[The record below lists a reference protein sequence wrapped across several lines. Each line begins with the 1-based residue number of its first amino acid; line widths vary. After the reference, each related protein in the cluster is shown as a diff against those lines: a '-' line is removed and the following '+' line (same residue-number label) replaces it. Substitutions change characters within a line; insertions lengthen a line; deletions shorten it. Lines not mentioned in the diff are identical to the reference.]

1 MLICTACGGRFQ
13 TPGNANE
20 PADLSPSGESSEA
33 MNELAALASRP
44 TLPRVKRRKPLRIS
58 GAAFGLGAFSAS
70 IAILILTWVAVERRV
85 NRPPIPVAQVAP
97 VHEEHHEPAAP
108 TTLAGFSDTTQPT
121 ADGWGVGIGTAQLL
135 PESAQGGV
143 VVAAD
148 VPTAPLATTEPAT
161 PPSPALLA
169 DTRPATPQSQPVLV
183 SAADAPPG
191 PHRPPIRPMHLPHR
205 AVTDAQIDQAIREGA
220 EHLLAQFSHS
230 SWRMPGD
237 YRWWITMG
245 PRPRPLLNDFYN
257 SSPQPRAP
265 YKGQILGL
273 DWPDGGQGQVV
284 QGTYMQAAN
293 AFSIQAVLES
303 GKALGDARFTSSS
316 FVVARLMKSMK
327 DMESGLPEW
336 ATQNRACRLAALL
349 VFSRPEDREVMLADV
364 NFLLKTQRFGAFRDH
379 PINISHD
386 DLNSTRYYND
396 LWNHF
401 ATAEAHRAL
410 GMISDADGEAFTQ
423 FWKLAKEHWALSQ
436 LNDGSWDRYNA
447 DYWVDYWPDKNLF
460 LRNQNDG
467 QWRYTIAGLASLF
480 AAMDFVDRT
489 DFKNQVGRD
498 AFWPPMRRALAWLE
512 QGDRPITNVLDGEAA
527 LGPWHDLA
535 DLGSAS
541 GLKYLGTHDWYRE
554 VAARLV
560 ATPPQSLGYLQEADR
575 LLFLTKG
582 RPPVM
587 INKLRM
593 EHAVQTHDTRELN
606 NPYWNNRP
614 RDLSNLTRWASHEL
628 ERTVSWQIA
637 SLDRDWS
644 DWTDAAVLYFA
655 SHRPLRISPADLD
668 KMRAFA
674 QSGGMLF
681 TQADADD
688 PSYDRFVK
696 ELAARLFPEYP
707 LEDLP
712 SDHPI
717 YSVNYHLFGKV
728 PFKAVTNGA
737 RILLLYSP
745 RDITQFWNGRD
756 FAVHRNLF
764 EMGANMF
771 LYAGGK
777 RDWRNRLESWYIPA
791 PMGSPVLTLDVARLK
806 YEGNWDPEPGGY
818 FRFRRSLQCET
829 GYDLDAQPVNWADL
843 EPGTHPIA
851 HVTGTAAY
859 EPRSEE
865 LVAMRK
871 YVMEGGVLLI
881 DACGGSSAFG
891 DSMRKAIA
899 RVFPDNPLEAL
910 PRNHPLLNAGY
921 QGMADLRN
929 VRPRQYVNEQLL
941 QNNRR
946 GELQMLSAGKGH
958 VIFSPMDISCGLLGI
973 DTWGVYGYTPEYST
987 RLMQNILLWTA
998 DGQMEP

>member
-1 MLICTACGGRFQ
+1 
-13 TPGNANE
+13 
-20 PADLSPSGESSEA
+20 
-33 MNELAALASRP
+33 
-44 TLPRVKRRKPLRIS
+44 
-58 GAAFGLGAFSAS
+58 
-70 IAILILTWVAVERRV
+70 
-85 NRPPIPVAQVAP
+85 
-97 VHEEHHEPAAP
+97 
-108 TTLAGFSDTTQPT
+108 
-121 ADGWGVGIGTAQLL
+121 
-135 PESAQGGV
+135 
-143 VVAAD
+143 
-148 VPTAPLATTEPAT
+148 
-161 PPSPALLA
+161 
-169 DTRPATPQSQPVLV
+169 
-183 SAADAPPG
+183 
-191 PHRPPIRPMHLPHR
+191 
-205 AVTDAQIDQAIREGA
+205 
-220 EHLLAQFSHS
+220 
-230 SWRMPGD
+230 
-237 YRWWITMG
+237 
-245 PRPRPLLNDFYN
+245 
-257 SSPQPRAP
+257 
-265 YKGQILGL
+265 
-273 DWPDGGQGQVV
+273 
-284 QGTYMQAAN
+284 
-293 AFSIQAVLES
+293 
-303 GKALGDARFTSSS
+303 
-316 FVVARLMKSMK
+316 
-327 DMESGLPEW
+327 
-336 ATQNRACRLAALL
+336 
-349 VFSRPEDREVMLADV
+349 
-364 NFLLKTQRFGAFRDH
+364 
-379 PINISHD
+379 
-386 DLNSTRYYND
+386 
-396 LWNHF
+396 
-401 ATAEAHRAL
+401 
-410 GMISDADGEAFTQ
+410 MISDADGEAFTQ
-423 FWKLAKEHWALSQ
+423 FWKMAKEHWAFSQ
-436 LNDGSWDRYNA
+436 LDDGTWDRYNA
-447 DYWVDYWPDKNLF
+447 DYSVNGWWEKKLYF
-460 LRNQNDG
+460 RNQNDG
-467 QWRYTIAGLASLF
+467 EWRYTVAGLASLF

-560 ATPPQSLGYLQEADR
+560 ATPPQSLNYLQEADR

-593 EHAVQTHDTRELN
+593 EHAVQSRDTRELN

-998 DGQMEP
+998 DGQMEQ